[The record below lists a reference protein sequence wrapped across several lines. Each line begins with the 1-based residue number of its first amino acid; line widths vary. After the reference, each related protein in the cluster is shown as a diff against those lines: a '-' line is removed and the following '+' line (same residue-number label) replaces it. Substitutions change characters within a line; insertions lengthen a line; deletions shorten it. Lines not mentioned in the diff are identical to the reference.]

1 MNHENPAVQTASK
14 NSMLHLISL
23 RDFRLLFIGTA
34 MSLLGDQF
42 TLIATPWLTLQLTGD
57 PLALGFVLALEGLP
71 RAAIMLFGGA
81 ITDRFSPRVVM
92 FTADVIRF
100 VLTCLMAFAVYTGT
114 IQIWMLFAFSL
125 GFGLMS
131 GFEIPAESSIVPTL
145 VNKHDLRTGNSLM
158 LSTAQVAQFL
168 GPTVAGIL
176 IGQYSHSLFG
186 ISLAYA
192 IDAVGFATS
201 ATCLWLMRTGF
212 ERHLSGDSPKNE
224 SIWTSVLA
232 GMRYIR
238 TDKALLLIILVIA
251 GLNFSLIGPYMV
263 GIPVLADQRLSEGAM
278 AFGILVSA
286 FAGGNLAGFMMAG
299 FLPRP
304 GGKTMSVI
312 LISLM
317 VAFGVVFAAL
327 GFIQSTW
334 IDIALM
340 IPIGLGNGYI
350 YIILFSWVQA
360 RAPKEMIGRMMS
372 ILAFSSYGLMPIS
385 QAISGAIIKWNREL
399 LFVLAGGLVLL
410 LALWTAFQPALKT
423 FSESLAEQEVMV
435 AQEA

>member
-1 MNHENPAVQTASK
+1 MSR
-14 NSMLHLISL
+14 MMSL

-34 MSLLGDQF
+34 LSLLGDQF

-57 PLALGFVLALEGLP
+57 PLALGFVLALEGIP

-92 FTADVIRF
+92 FTADVVRF
-100 VLTCLMAFAVYTGT
+100 VLTSLMAFAVLTDT
-114 IQIWMLFAFSL
+114 IQIWMLYAFSL

-145 VNKHDLRTGNSLM
+145 VNKHDLQAGNSLM
-158 LSTAQVAQFL
+158 LSSAQVAQFV

-176 IGQYSHSLFG
+176 IGQYSHSFFG

-201 ATCLWLMRTGF
+201 ATCLWLMRTGGIPQ
-212 ERHLSGDSPKNE
+212 LSEESPKKE
-224 SIWTSVLA
+224 SILTSVLA
-232 GMRYIR
+232 GMKYIR
-238 TDKALLLIILVIA
+238 TDKALQLIILVIA

-263 GIPVLADQRLSEGAM
+263 GIPVLANQRLPEGAT
-278 AFGILVSA
+278 AFGLLMSA
-286 FAGGNLAGFMMAG
+286 YAGGNLVGFMMAG

-304 GGKTMSVI
+304 SGKAMSVI

-317 VAFGVVFAAL
+317 VAFGVVFAAI

-334 IDIALM
+334 VDFALM
-340 IPIGLGNGYI
+340 VPLGLGNGYI
-350 YIILFSWVQA
+350 YIILFSWVQT
-360 RAPKEMIGRMMS
+360 RAPKEMLGRMMS
-372 ILAFSSYGLMPIS
+372 ILAFSSYGLMPVS
-385 QAISGAIIKWNREL
+385 QAISGAVIKWNLCL
-399 LFVLAGGLVLL
+399 LFVSAGALVLL

-423 FSESLAEQEVMV
+423 FSESMAAQEVR
-435 AQEA
+435 EAGEA

>member
-1 MNHENPAVQTASK
+1 MVRMAPKNPMSR
-14 NSMLHLISL
+14 MMSL

-34 MSLLGDQF
+34 LSLLGDQF

-57 PLALGFVLALEGLP
+57 PLALGFVLALEGIP

-92 FTADVIRF
+92 FTADVVRF
-100 VLTCLMAFAVYTGT
+100 VLTSLMAFAVLTDT
-114 IQIWMLFAFSL
+114 IQIWMLYAFSL

-145 VNKHDLRTGNSLM
+145 VNKHDLQAGNSLM
-158 LSTAQVAQFL
+158 LSSAQVAQFV

-176 IGQYSHSLFG
+176 IGQYSHSFFG

-201 ATCLWLMRTGF
+201 ATCLWLMRTGGIPQ
-212 ERHLSGDSPKNE
+212 LSEESPKKE
-224 SIWTSVLA
+224 SILTSVLA
-232 GMRYIR
+232 GMKYIR
-238 TDKALLLIILVIA
+238 TDKALQLIILVIA

-263 GIPVLADQRLSEGAM
+263 GIPVLANQRLPEGAT
-278 AFGILVSA
+278 AFGLLMSA
-286 FAGGNLAGFMMAG
+286 YAGGNLVGFMMAG

-304 GGKTMSVI
+304 SGKAMSVI

-317 VAFGVVFAAL
+317 VAFGVVFAAI

-334 IDIALM
+334 VDFALM
-340 IPIGLGNGYI
+340 VPLGLGNGYI
-350 YIILFSWVQA
+350 YIILFSWVQT
-360 RAPKEMIGRMMS
+360 RAPKEMLGRMMS
-372 ILAFSSYGLMPIS
+372 ILAFSSYGLMPVS
-385 QAISGAIIKWNREL
+385 QAISGAVIKWNLCL
-399 LFVLAGGLVLL
+399 LFVSAGALVLL

-423 FSESLAEQEVMV
+423 FSESMAAQEVR
-435 AQEA
+435 EAGEA